1 MGLMWP
7 ITWTDTLT
15 PLVPL
20 CCMRWAPHTW
30 PLTQACITLALWNG
44 AGYGGRVGGALA
56 SMTVGWTSLT
66 SALPLVPSSPPIPHA
81 PGDVCCANDVQVCV
95 CVGAFVEYM
104 TKSSAWPRSLV
115 APTATHAAFL
125 LHAARSAHRVC
136 MTLGWCQADQMLS
149 DRGSARV
156 RPFVS
161 SFLFFFIILAKKK
174 KEAIVCDHAER
185 VLLRHRWAAP
195 EQCPPHRSLFHP
207 HAHYSRRSMPPT
219 APRWSRNSSW
229 FVLVRLWWRF

>member
-1 MGLMWP
+1 VLINKRCCTPRGAHTRCSRRTCDRLECTVAPDTSWPRARHAVMGLMWP

-174 KEAIVCDHAER
+174 KSDR
-185 VLLRHRWAAP
+185 V
-195 EQCPPHRSLFHP
+195 
-207 HAHYSRRSMPPT
+207 
-219 APRWSRNSSW
+219 
-229 FVLVRLWWRF
+229 